1 MECITMEIQ
10 YNAIHLSTVQ
20 CNAAQC
26 NTNTTKHNTMQYS
39 TLLYNLVVLAA
50 KVIYTSSRNS
60 ANISHN
66 MYHFVCQPYYL
77 RCFIDQITF
86 TFGMMLKSDY

>member
-1 MECITMEIQ
+1 MEIQ

-20 CNAAQC
+20 CNAMQHNAILIQQNTIQC
-26 NTNTTKHNTMQYS
+26 NAQ
-39 TLLYNLVVLAA
+39 LYNLIVLAA